1 MREVRKFTRVPFKS
15 EVLINAQGEN
25 LKGESENLSLY
36 GLFVRI
42 DKKLEINT
50 RVEVMIPLHTPPE
63 DAYMDIN
70 GVVARQDENGV
81 GIKFQQIGVD
91 AFINLKNIVS
101 YQCGSEDQVMEEFY
115 SYIAH
120 KDQPVV

>member
-1 MREVRKFTRVPFKS
+1 MREVRRFTRVPFKS
-15 EVLINAQGEN
+15 DVLLNAQGER

-36 GLFVRI
+36 GLFVKI
-42 DKKLEINT
+42 DKQLDIDTK
-50 RVEVMIPLHTPPE
+50 VEVMIPIHMPQE

-70 GVVARQDENGV
+70 GVVARQTEHGV

-120 KDQPVV
+120 KDRTAV